1 MLTID
6 VKHPDIFHFINVKKM
21 PNWVTNQIVEQCKWS
36 GMFDDSQM
44 DVLKKNIMENTQV
57 RFANISIK
65 VSDEFMHAVEEQKMY
80 TKNEYIVYLKNNV
93 SNIKE
98 AQQTDKDHYSVEI
111 PSKNIEREFEQISE
125 RIDRPNPFEEAIDVL
140 SDIYDDLVDLEL
152 TEEFNIDIENYL
164 PSYDEMTQAP
174 LPITPEVS
182 RQALATNNMPV
193 SQTGLTQTEQG
204 LLSDEEKAIRLRQ
217 RGIA

>member
-1 MLTID
+1 M
-6 VKHPDIFHFINVKKM
+6 
-21 PNWVTNQIVEQCKWS
+21 
-36 GMFDDSQM
+36 
-44 DVLKKNIMENTQV
+44 
-57 RFANISIK
+57 
-65 VSDEFMHAVEEQKMY
+65 
-80 TKNEYIVYLKNNV
+80 
-93 SNIKE
+93 
-98 AQQTDKDHYSVEI
+98 
-111 PSKNIEREFEQISE
+111 
-125 RIDRPNPFEEAIDVL
+125 